1 MPKPIHTFE
10 KIDHAIQRLWQEKD
24 KKKSTYI
31 AIELANQILRMLGIP
46 EEALKDSDLVL
57 DEALPISK
65 FSNQKMETWF
75 EPHFRFTSAR
85 IALNHFDHP
94 KYLLKSRFYQLNQSS
109 TKARISASTQIDDN
123 WEDSELTRKP
133 EYKVGI
139 DFFLNADANALLMV
153 VSNYGNLRV
162 LELTEKISYTQLD
175 IFNKL
180 IGLIQRYDGIDPKTG
195 ERIEFEPQKS
205 IHKSLWDALALET
218 VNKNFYIEIADLFN
232 ELQQFIIKNP
242 PSKEIVNLAET
253 SKIFSIRILG
263 RVLFTW
269 FLRKKEFI
277 SAHENYFEIGVLE
290 SSEYYEAKLK
300 PLFFETFNQPIED
313 RTSTDKTTPYL
324 NGGLFSAHDD
334 DLTEYKVPFPNSWF
348 NRLYDHLYRYNF
360 TIDESSPEYEQVAI
374 DPEMLGRVF
383 ENLLASVNP
392 ETAESARKEKGAFYT
407 PRSIVSYMCKISLK
421 EHIITKLD
429 NEKDNH
435 GVELLIEM
443 NDAAFTERKSTGNA
457 GLWGNRTESV
467 SDHIIKILDEIK
479 ILDPAVGSGAF
490 PIGMMQLM
498 IQTYQRLNAYYDQY
512 SNSHRLIKA
521 SERNNPY
528 LTKLS
533 IIQNNLF
540 GVDIEPMA
548 VELSRLRTW
557 LTLIIDETDDVEPLP
572 NLELSYVCANSL
584 VPLKKDVQL
593 NIFEDNSKTESMSQL
608 RESYFNAH
616 TYKEK
621 EVLRADFDRLYL
633 DDSSED
639 DNEQT
644 RQLKTWNPFAFKPSD
659 FFDSSKMFNL
669 DGFDLII
676 GNPPYIHLEKMRDL
690 SKNLYKPLNY
700 KTYKARGDIYALFYE
715 MGVNNLNSSGHL
727 CYITSNKWM
736 RADYGTSLRQ
746 FFNENVKAKL
756 LIDLGSGVFKSATVD
771 TNILLIQKGKSK
783 DEINA
788 VILESNVV
796 EVNLN
801 RFVKNNITK
810 QKYNSD
816 EPWMILTP
824 TERSI
829 KDKIE
834 KYGTP
839 LKDWPGIKINYGI
852 KTGLNEAFIIN
863 EEKRK
868 EILNNCQS
876 EEERTRTQR
885 IIKPIVRG
893 RDLKDKQFGYAGL
906 YIILAYFGTHKILE
920 NKYHSVFTHL
930 SIFQSKLKQRGQ
942 CRYTSSGK
950 VGQELDPNYPG
961 YPGMHHWLELDNNVS
976 LDTIESFEEPKVVFP
991 EIVKEPSFYL
1001 DDTGLIPEATTFY
1014 IFSRDNL
1021 LLVSLLNNKIMAYI
1035 FKEFY
1040 SGGGLGDNGF
1050 RYKKTYL
1057 EQFPLPL
1064 ELGSNFTDDV
1074 LINFY
1079 RLSLDEK
1086 EYLISKL
1093 NS

>member
-94 KYLLKSRFYQLNQSS
+94 EYLLKSRFYQLNQSS

-162 LELTEKISYTQLD
+162 LELTEKISHTQID

-180 IGLIQRYDGIDPKTG
+180 IGLIQKYDGIDPKTG

-218 VNKNFYIEIADLFN
+218 VNKNFYVEIADLFN

-269 FLRKKEFI
+269 FLRKKELI

-313 RTSTDKTTPYL
+313 RTSSDKTTPYL

-334 DLTEYKVPFPNSWF
+334 DLTEYKVLFPNSWF

-498 IQTYQRLNAYYDQY
+498 VQTYQRLNAYYDQN

-557 LTLIIDETDDVEPLP
+557 LSLIIDETDDVEPLP

-593 NIFEDNSKTESMSQL
+593 NIFENTPQTERMSQL

-644 RQLKTWNPFAFKPSD
+644 RQLKTWNPFAFKPAE
-659 FFDSSKMFNL
+659 FFDSERMFNQ

-676 GNPPYIHLEKMRDL
+676 GNPPYIHLEKMKDV

-700 KTYKARGDIYALFYE
+700 KTYEARGDIYALFYE
-715 MGVNNLNSSGHL
+715 MGANNLNNSGHL

-736 RADYGTSLRQ
+736 RADYGSSLRQ
-746 FFNENVKAKL
+746 LFNGNVNAKL

-771 TNILLIQKGKSK
+771 TNILLVQKDKSNN
-783 DEINA
+783 EINA
-788 VILESNVV
+788 VSLEANVE

-801 RFVKNNITK
+801 KYVRNNITK

-816 EPWMILTP
+816 EPWTILTP
-824 TERSI
+824 IERSI
-829 KDKIE
+829 KAKIE

-839 LKDWPGIKINYGI
+839 LKDWPGIKINRGI
-852 KTGLNEAFIIN
+852 ITGLNEAFIIN

-876 EEERTRTQR
+876 EEERLRTDELIR
-885 IIKPIVRG
+885 PVIRGKDIKSNNITW
-893 RDLKDKQFGYAGL
+893 DQL
-906 YIILAYFGTHKILE
+906 YVVFCYFGIHKVIKSE
-920 NKYHSVFTHL
+920 FL
-930 SIFQSKLKQRGQ
+930 SLYQYLSQFEEKLMKRGQ
-942 CRYTSSGK
+942 CRYTASGK
-950 VGQELDPNYPG
+950 ISDSKSLNYPG
-961 YPGMHHWLELDNNVS
+961 YPGMHHWTELDNNPGLHLIENFAAKKIIYSETNNLNETKIALDSNGYFVS
-976 LDTIESFEEPKVVFP
+976 KTCFMIISENTKIEDIYSVLSSK
-991 EIVKEPSFYL
+991 L
-1001 DDTGLIPEATTFY
+1001 
-1014 IFSRDNL
+1014 FSWYMARTAPNL
-1021 LLVSLLNNKIMAYI
+1021 GNGGISLTKAAVE
-1035 FKEFY
+1035 K
-1040 SGGGLGDNGF
+1040 
-1050 RYKKTYL
+1050 
-1057 EQFPLPL
+1057 FPLML
-1064 ELGSNFTDDV
+1064 GEFDKNMYHLTKDELDFIMKS
-1074 LINFY
+1074 
-1079 RLSLDEK
+1079 
-1086 EYLISKL
+1086 
-1093 NS
+1093 